1 METCR
6 QPSAIFESRKA
17 LTNFEICCK
26 FHLGIRPLLTETHLW
41 IIASE
46 LSSCSKPKPTI
57 KRIWISHDKPPST
70 SFSHSLVLIVVR
82 SRTMLAQNQGASQPF
97 TSGFIRLPPQGR
109 NCQKL
114 LKMSGHVGACRGQT
128 HYEIGWHWAALK
140 THDHR
145 NSPPSPIATKPQV
158 LGEELL
164 KRRCNRW
171 PSGLPVEGHRPP
183 MPPPRPRSPE
193 AALPATPGAASAAP
207 GCGGSRRLLGTPG
220 PAPWQG
226 AEGGSRRKCHGNG
239 MTRINWC
246 QWCMIGW

>member
-6 QPSAIFESRKA
+6 QPSAIFKSRKA

-114 LKMSGHVGACRGQT
+114 LKMSGHVGAKHIMRLDD
-128 HYEIGWHWAALK
+128 IGRHWKHTIIAIL
-140 THDHR
+140 HHLP
-145 NSPPSPIATKPQV
+145 SPPSHRSWVRNSSSVVAPVTLRPPS
-158 LGEELL
+158 
-164 KRRCNRW
+164 RR
-171 PSGLPVEGHRPP
+171 PPPP